1 MAPKHALSSHLGKTA
16 AVPVDVAADAAA
28 VAVAVAV
35 ACCCCGYLSN
45 GGGSRRL

>member
-16 AVPVDVAADAAA
+16 AVPVDVAADAA
-28 VAVAVAV
+28 VAVAV

-45 GGGSRRL
+45 GGGSRKL